1 MLNFRCSR
9 IWSYPPFP
17 TILLLTTTLHSKL
30 KDSSYESTLLSLS
43 PYFFRLHESSFRE
56 QISWPPDLAKP
67 SLKLFKKQ
75 WYQKKSDGISYFYY
89 FFYNRIPSL
98 LSIYSLILPSP
109 FSYSLSFHFPKLSL
123 NHNTSALKPNQ
134 NQPCF
139 KWLRCLLIKI
149 MCEMETFTKFEKNS
163 GFFLAFTKKKISFNQ
178 NWNGKS

>member
-1 MLNFRCSR
+1 MIPKK
-9 IWSYPPFP
+9 IWWYL
-17 TILLLTTTLHSKL
+17 ILLL
-30 KDSSYESTLLSLS
+30 
-43 PYFFRLHESSFRE
+43 
-56 QISWPPDLAKP
+56 
-67 SLKLFKKQ
+67 
-75 WYQKKSDGISYFYY
+75 

-163 GFFLAFTKKKISFNQ
+163 GFFWAFTKKKFHSTKIEMGKVKKILDIAFAFGNTGSPRYMRSFYLQ
-178 NWNGKS
+178 FCVYAIQKWPLFWNLSSDLQ